1 MNRFANALSLLAS
14 RNNFI
19 CQRLAASPFER
30 MLEKCGDRVGY
41 VHLNDVDGEL
51 LVK

>member
-1 MNRFANALSLLAS
+1 LYCGHRGDTLSM
-14 RNNFI
+14 
-19 CQRLAASPFER
+19 PK
-30 MLEKCGDRVGY
+30 KCGDRVGY